1 MLSTTSLPFLKTT
14 PCTFFL
20 VSSLNSN
27 VLFNMANQVDATLL
41 YFLVVMKHTEMGK
54 HDWKAVASDMAI
66 SNANNAE
73 VYPEA

>member
-1 MLSTTSLPFLKTT
+1 
-14 PCTFFL
+14 
-20 VSSLNSN
+20 
-27 VLFNMANQVDATLL
+27 MANQVDATLL